1 MSARLVACGGHAI
14 AVGGIGPSLAAAS
27 PDPLVAW
34 RLGEDPGTRRA
45 LKTDPALLPLAP
57 LAATTEPEAL
67 LQQVAAQVGQ
77 IESDQRCIWVRSRIG
92 SVG

>member
-27 PDPLVAW
+27 PDPLIAW
-34 RLGEDPGTRRA
+34 KLGEDPGTRRA
-45 LKTDPALLPLAP
+45 LKADSALLPLAP

-67 LQQVAAQVGQ
+67 RQRVAARTSQ
-77 IESDQRCIWVRSRIG
+77 
-92 SVG
+92 